1 MSTTN
6 SKCLL
11 TCEILWDCFPDVEL
25 LGGATLNVAYHM
37 NPLDTE
43 PVILSSVS
51 NDRLG
56 EKALNIIQT
65 QWHFST
71 DYVRVLDEVGT
82 GKIKVTL
89 DVYEMNSIWPQPRQ
103 AAGL

>member
-25 LGGATLNVAYHM
+25 LGGATLNVAY
-37 NPLDTE
+37 
-43 PVILSSVS
+43 
-51 NDRLG
+51 DRLG